1 MCLGKAKK
9 PPYRLRL
16 ENFPRSASSSIF
28 CMDLL
33 SAFNIARF
41 KFQGSSSNTLEVMS
55 ICLNHIGWKNSGR
68 IVRLSL
74 KIWPAMNLNRVQV
87 FWKKVWLQDFGSRR
101 IKQFPIDCTPLLKT
115 IFQKNILWFFFLSPR
130 RATQKFFKVFWKKSD
145 LTGFWI

>member
-1 MCLGKAKK
+1 MFL
-9 PPYRLRL
+9 YTIFRLRL

-55 ICLNHIGWKNSGR
+55 ICLNHISWKNSGR

-87 FWKKVWLQDFGSRR
+87 FWKKKFGCR
-101 IKQFPIDCTPLLKT
+101 ILDLGES
-115 IFQKNILWFFFLSPR
+115 NNFLSIAPHFW
-130 RATQKFFKVFWKKSD
+130 KLFFKKKFVILSPTHD
-145 LTGFWI
+145 SKIF

>member
-1 MCLGKAKK
+1 MEEGLVSPHWLVATRITPSFSFSKTNLANNHSESNPKRCLTKIQQITQG
-9 PPYRLRL
+9 RLRL

-87 FWKKVWLQDFGSRR
+87 FWKKSLV
-101 IKQFPIDCTPLLKT
+101 
-115 IFQKNILWFFFLSPR
+115 
-130 RATQKFFKVFWKKSD
+130 A
-145 LTGFWI
+145 GFWI